1 MATAVKRPTG
11 PWRRTAL
18 ACTQLESTGAIA
30 DAMTPSPAPV
40 PPAVAAFLRG
50 ASRRASLFVQVQA
63 GGQDVAA
70 VQALQAVSRVFAT
83 EAGHAPIA
91 EWPRHFWRL
100 LLAAPALRA
109 RAPSALATP
118 LPGIARLPADQRAAV
133 LLHLVAGLDEADAAA
148 ALGIEVGDYQA
159 RIRDALPRDVLGQP
173 DVDVW
178 RAWRAQA
185 ERALAQMPEPAPAP
199 ATEARH
205 PPPDAV
211 ATAPGDVPPRAQ
223 AQADASDAGH
233 RRRMRWL
240 WLALALCALAMVA
253 TFLLHP
259 RGRELIDQWRMQVRV
274 EPLGPAEA
282 PRARFAATDI
292 ARHPDRDL
300 LAAPAELALARELPL
315 FSWLALASTDAE
327 ADASL
332 QAFLPDATTLPV
344 ATPASTGA
352 SAAETASR
360 LRAWEALSPVQRAG
374 QRGAWVAWHGLTDVE
389 RARLRDVATRWQQ
402 VADPQRLALRA
413 RFDALPHD
421 LRHGGWLGPRLMAEW
436 PRVAPLFG
444 FVPQA
449 QRVQLLQLLAQA
461 APEDVDALER
471 LAQST
476 PPEDREAVRVALL
489 RVPPMQRRSWI
500 LEQLQR

>member
-1 MATAVKRPTG
+1 
-11 PWRRTAL
+11 
-18 ACTQLESTGAIA
+18 
-30 DAMTPSPAPV
+30 MTPSPAPI

-100 LLAAPALRA
+100 LLAAPALRG
-109 RAPSALATP
+109 RAQAALATP

-148 ALGIEVGDYQA
+148 ALGIEVADYQT
-159 RIRDALPRDVLGQP
+159 RIREALPRDVLGQP

-199 ATEARH
+199 APQARR
-205 PPPDAV
+205 PAPDAV
-211 ATAPGDVPPRAQ
+211 ATGPDAVPSRAQ
-223 AQADASDAGH
+223 AHADAAADASH

-282 PRARFAATDI
+282 PRARFPAADI
-292 ARHPDRDL
+292 AGHPDRDL

-315 FSWLALASTDAE
+315 LSWLAIASADAE

-332 QAFLPDATTLPV
+332 QGFLPDATTLPV

-352 SAAETASR
+352 PGTGLASR

-374 QRGAWVAWHGLTDVE
+374 QRGAWVAWHGLTGGE
-389 RARLRDVATRWQQ
+389 RNRLRDVATRWQQ
-402 VADPQRLALRA
+402 VPDAQRLALRA

-444 FVPQA
+444 FVPEA